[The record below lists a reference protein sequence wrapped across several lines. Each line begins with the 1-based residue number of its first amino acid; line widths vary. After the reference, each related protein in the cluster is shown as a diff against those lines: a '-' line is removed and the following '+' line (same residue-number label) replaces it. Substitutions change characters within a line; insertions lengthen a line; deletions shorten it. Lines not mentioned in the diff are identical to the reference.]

1 MVELINI
8 DKENEKPVFR
18 QIADQLIEN
27 IQAGTIR
34 AGAKLPG
41 SRKLAELWGVHR
53 KTVLAA
59 MDELINQGW
68 LETKP
73 GSGTFIAMKIEAES
87 ITELQVSEENKGKA
101 AKVEVPQILK
111 RDLHLTKEKYHL
123 DDGLPDPRLAPVSEL
138 SRAYKTALTAGNLY
152 PKYTYADTKGHL
164 YLREVLAD
172 YLLKTRAL
180 DVSPEQIMITRG
192 VTQAVYLAIQ
202 TFVSKGD
209 TVAMPELNWSS
220 AEINFKYH
228 GANVVNVRVDKE
240 GLDVEHL
247 EDLCQEHKFK
257 MLYVTPHHQYP
268 TTVIMPAYRRVK
280 LVQLARKY
288 GFYIFEDDY
297 DYDFHYTSHP
307 IMPLASTR
315 HGDFVLYTGSFTKS
329 ISPVFRLGYL
339 VAHKDQIDLMAR
351 IRRLIDRQGD
361 SLLELAVAELLKL
374 GTVQRY
380 LRKNKKIYEQRRDYF
395 SELLTEQLD
404 SYLNFEKPMGGMS
417 IWTKFNDDIN
427 LIKLAERALKK
438 DLYFSDGNQ
447 HCGSYPGLNS
457 TRLGFASSTEEEL
470 ETAVK
475 ILKSLL

>member
-1 MVELINI
+1 MVELIKI

-27 IQAGTIR
+27 VQGGTIR
-34 AGAKLPG
+34 AGARLPG

-59 MDELINQGW
+59 LEELINQGW

-73 GSGTFIAMKIEAES
+73 GSGTFIATKIEADSPQELGV
-87 ITELQVSEENKGKA
+87 TETEKTSATQIA
-101 AKVEVPQILK
+101 VPQILK
-111 RDLHLTKEKYHL
+111 RDLHLTKETYHL
-123 DDGLPDPRLAPVSEL
+123 DDGLPDPRLAPVAEL

-152 PKYTYADTKGHL
+152 TKYTYADTKGHL
-164 YLREVLAD
+164 YLREVLAE

-192 VTQAVYLAIQ
+192 VTQAFYLAIQ
-202 TFVSKGD
+202 TFVSRGD
-209 TVAMPELNWSS
+209 TVAMAELNWSS

-247 EDLCQEHKFK
+247 EELCQVHDFK

-307 IMPLASTR
+307 IMPLGSTN

-339 VAHKDQIDLMAR
+339 VAHKEQIDLFSR
-351 IRRLIDRQGD
+351 IRRLVDRQGD
-361 SLLELAVAELLKL
+361 TLLELAVAELLKL

-380 LRKNKKIYEQRRDYF
+380 LRKNKKTYEQRRDYF
-395 SELLTEQLD
+395 ADILKEELDT
-404 SYLNFEKPMGGMS
+404 YLNFEKPMGGMS
-417 IWTKFNDDIN
+417 IWTKFNDDID
-427 LIKLAERALKK
+427 LIKLAERALKN

-447 HCGSYPGLNS
+447 HCGNYPGLNS

-470 ETAVK
+470 EESVK
-475 ILKSLL
+475 IIKSLI